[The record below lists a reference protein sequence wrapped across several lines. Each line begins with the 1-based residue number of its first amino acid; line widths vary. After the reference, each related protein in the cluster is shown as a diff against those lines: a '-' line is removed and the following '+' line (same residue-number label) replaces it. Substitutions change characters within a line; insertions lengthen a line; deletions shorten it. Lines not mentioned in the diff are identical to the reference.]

1 MMQPRAT
8 SSIAHASKTLI
19 KPDNDITGRLTEKR
33 ESIPMSP
40 RVKTM
45 SEKSEHKVSLDSHR
59 QYQNL

>member
-40 RVKTM
+40 RV
-45 SEKSEHKVSLDSHR
+45 
-59 QYQNL
+59 